1 MRRHIEYL
9 AHAKTCKNMRLFS
22 DTTTIKTREGRT
34 WANSSPCEIWRG
46 VPRTLAKPHG
56 KTNHKIKIKMCMCMD
71 GWMDGWLY
79 DLLSP
84 LFIPNFFWHG
94 YPFVACLA
102 FLFGIAMSIYKSLFF
117 LGYSL
122 EREIVNTWSI
132 GTSQSMNFTSGSGR
146 MHDLDQESMKKFLL
160 GSQQSDKTQWNNK
173 QHMYRVF
180 KVVWHMALVEIYHHW
195 ETCLLYLFWKQNL
208 LISSIT

>member
-1 MRRHIEYL
+1 VHVY
-9 AHAKTCKNMRLFS
+9 
-22 DTTTIKTREGRT
+22 
-34 WANSSPCEIWRG
+34 
-46 VPRTLAKPHG
+46 
-56 KTNHKIKIKMCMCMD
+56 

-84 LFIPNFFWHG
+84 LSIPNFFWHG

-117 LGYSL
+117 WDTPWR
-122 EREIVNTWSI
+122 ERLSTHGVLVLLRVWI
-132 GTSQSMNFTSGSGR
+132 SQVEVGVCMILIKR
-146 MHDLDQESMKKFLL
+146 AWKKFLL

-195 ETCLLYLFWKQNL
+195 ETCLLYLFWKQKTLDFKHHLEQNCKAL
-208 LISSIT
+208 FTISMLTTT